1 LPGVFVEVRG
11 KRLSKVELY
20 EKIRL
25 ARRDEALSVRALAVR
40 FGVHRREVR
49 AALVSPEP
57 APRKTPQR
65 AAPVTGAWHGW
76 IREVLVADRDAPR
89 KQRHTAKRIRDRLAE
104 EHGVLI
110 SESQCRVVV
119 ARIRAEIAD
128 EVGTPVKVFV
138 PQTRLPGAEGEVDWG
153 KFDAV
158 IAGQTMT
165 LHLFSMWLAFSTRAF
180 HRAYVNEAQESFTDA
195 HVRAFERFDG
205 VPRRVRYDN
214 LKTAVVKILAGR
226 DRTENERFIALRS
239 HYGFESFFCEPGV
252 DGAHEKGGVEGDIGR
267 FRRNH
272 LTPVPVFD
280 SLADLNAF
288 LEQCDTAD
296 AQRWVTGRGPGAGGR
311 VHGLAALERPALWM
325 LPVEPFTA
333 VTRLSA
339 RVDTKARV
347 CVRQCFY
354 SVPVRHV
361 GRRVSVE
368 LGAETVTVHADGG
381 IVASHVRGV
390 HRRSE
395 ILDLDHYLEVLWRRP
410 GAMPAATAL
419 AQARITGRFR
429 PEHQQFWDLARRRN
443 GDQAG
448 TRALCDVLLLH
459 RHHHS
464 DHVIAAIRAALSI
477 GNVDPAVVAVETRRA
492 IEHHLQPE
500 PAVGPVER
508 VPDLSVYDQL
518 LIIDQPDQKA
528 NPE

>member
-1 LPGVFVEVRG
+1 M
-11 KRLSKVELY
+11 SKVELY

-25 ARRDEALSVRALAVR
+25 ARRDELLSVRGLAAR

-49 AALVSPEP
+49 AALMSPEP
-57 APRKTPQR
+57 APRKTPVR
-65 AAPVTGAWHGW
+65 AAPVTGEWRGW

-104 EHGVLI
+104 EKGVLI
-110 SESQCRVVV
+110 SESQCRAVV
-119 ARIRAEIAD
+119 AKIRAEIAV

-153 KFDAV
+153 QFDAV
-158 IAGQTMT
+158 IGGVTVT

-214 LKTAVVKILAGR
+214 LKTAVVKILQGR

-239 HYGFESFFCEPGV
+239 HYGFESFFCEPGI
-252 DGAHEKGGVEGDIGR
+252 DGAHEKGGVEQDIGW

-272 LTPVPVFD
+272 LTPVPAFD
-280 SLADLNAF
+280 TLADLNAF
-288 LEQCDTAD
+288 LERCDTAD
-296 AQRWVTGRGPGAGGR
+296 DQRWRTGRGSGAGDR
-311 VHGLAALERPALWM
+311 VHALAALERSALWT
-325 LPVEPFTA
+325 LPAERFAA

-354 SVPVRHV
+354 SVPARHV
-361 GRRVSVE
+361 GRRVTVE
-368 LGAETVTVHADGG
+368 LGAESVAVIVDGGTVAVHA
-381 IVASHVRGV
+381 RGV

-410 GAMPAATAL
+410 GALPSSTAL
-419 AQARITGRFR
+419 AQARSSGRFR
-429 PEHQQFWDLARRRN
+429 PEHQQFWDLARRRD
-443 GDQAG
+443 GDQTG

-464 DHVIAAIRAALSI
+464 DHVIAGIRAALSI

-492 IEHHLQPE
+492 IEHLQPE

-518 LIIDQPDQKA
+518 LTIQPEQKA